1 VGLALV
7 FFSIWV
13 VVALGITAVWLTSE
27 VRVFGLV
34 MLPTAIVAG
43 LLVVYFDWRA
53 KLRRQVLAE
62 RDTYRKAAWGGI
74 VLYTRNSIE
83 HRDSTLA
90 AIVPAAVGIDGRV
103 DDFRDRRDRLAAE
116 RAIDD
121 VLADSFPAS
130 DPPSW
135 NPGVTRLKP
144 RRPLAYRS
152 SGHNPISHA
161 GERGNGP
168 SDVIDVSRPTG
179 GGRTFLQGLIS
190 LAGAA
195 GIALAAPFVILLIG
209 LPVALAVRGLL
220 EAVGWVLGVP
230 IR

>member
-1 VGLALV
+1 
-7 FFSIWV
+7 
-13 VVALGITAVWLTSE
+13 
-27 VRVFGLV
+27 
-34 MLPTAIVAG
+34 M
-43 LLVVYFDWRA
+43 
-53 KLRRQVLAE
+53 
-62 RDTYRKAAWGGI
+62 
-74 VLYTRNSIE
+74 LYTRDSIE
-83 HRDSTLA
+83 YRDSTLA

-135 NPGVTRLKP
+135 NPGVTRLNLDGQ
-144 RRPLAYRS
+144 LAYRS
-152 SGHNPISHA
+152 SGHTPISHA